1 MSLHFA
7 GLHHI
12 TAIVDEPQD
21 NVNFYAGVLGLRL
34 IKRTVNFDDPNT
46 YHLYFGDEVGSP
58 GSIVTFFPWPGAP
71 HGTRGAGQVSAFA
84 LAIPEASV
92 AYWEQRLTDSGITF
106 GGPEQRFNERVLSF
120 YDPAGLLV
128 ELVTH
133 PDATNMHGWTGA
145 EVPAAYA
152 IRGLH
157 VVTLTVQQADAS
169 VRVLTE
175 AMGFRYLA
183 TEGDRARYVT
193 AEGGVGAIV
202 DVIARPDLPFGRVAV
217 GSVHHIAWRTPN
229 DDEQARWRRHL
240 IQHGM
245 MVTEV
250 RDRQYFHSIYY
261 REPGGVLYE
270 IATDN
275 PGFAF
280 DEPVETL
287 GTTLK
292 LPPWLEPRRESLER
306 TLLPLDV
313 PNQS

>member
-106 GGPEQRFNERVLSF
+106 GGPEQRFNEQVLSF

-133 PDATNMHGWTGA
+133 PDATNMHGWTGS